1 MIILPGSKNTMG
13 DLKWLRQNGLEA
25 AIKRLTG
32 EIPIFGICGGFQM
45 LGESISDTEGVEEG
59 GTIKGLGLLKIKT
72 NLQKEKVRCQAKGRL
87 NKIEGIFSPLSDIE
101 YVGYEIHM
109 GQTYVDDIENI
120 KNKNIDILSDG
131 DKNVYG
137 TYLHGIFDKGD
148 IASTIVKS
156 LAEKKGISLI
166 DTNVEDYQS
175 FKEKQY
181 DKLADTLR
189 EYLDMDKIYGM
200 LKDANL

>member
-1 MIILPGSKNTMG
+1 
-13 DLKWLRQNGLEA
+13 
-25 AIKRLTG
+25 
-32 EIPIFGICGGFQM
+32 
-45 LGESISDTEGVEEG
+45 
-59 GTIKGLGLLKIKT
+59 
-72 NLQKEKVRCQAKGRL
+72 VRCQAKGRL

>member
-1 MIILPGSKNTMG
+1 
-13 DLKWLRQNGLEA
+13 
-25 AIKRLTG
+25 
-32 EIPIFGICGGFQM
+32 
-45 LGESISDTEGVEEG
+45 
-59 GTIKGLGLLKIKT
+59 
-72 NLQKEKVRCQAKGRL
+72 
-87 NKIEGIFSPLSDIE
+87 
-101 YVGYEIHM
+101 
-109 GQTYVDDIENI
+109 
-120 KNKNIDILSDG
+120 
-131 DKNVYG
+131 
-137 TYLHGIFDKGD
+137 
-148 IASTIVKS
+148 VKS

>member
-1 MIILPGSKNTMG
+1 
-13 DLKWLRQNGLEA
+13 
-25 AIKRLTG
+25 
-32 EIPIFGICGGFQM
+32 
-45 LGESISDTEGVEEG
+45 
-59 GTIKGLGLLKIKT
+59 
-72 NLQKEKVRCQAKGRL
+72 LQKEKVRCQAKGRL
-87 NKIEGIFSPLSDIE
+87 NKIEGIFSPLSDME
-101 YVGYEIHM
+101 YIGYEIHM
-109 GQTYVDDIENI
+109 GQTYIDDIENI
-120 KNKNIDILSDG
+120 DYEKIDKTIVSDG
-131 DKNVYG
+131 NKNVYG

-166 DTNVEDYQS
+166 DTEIEDYQS